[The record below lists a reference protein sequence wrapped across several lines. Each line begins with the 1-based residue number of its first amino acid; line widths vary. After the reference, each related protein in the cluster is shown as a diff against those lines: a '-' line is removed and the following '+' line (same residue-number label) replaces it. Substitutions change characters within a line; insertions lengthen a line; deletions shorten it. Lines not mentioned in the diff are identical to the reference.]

1 MVRDSGTGLVGP
13 DPVPS
18 WLSRPGD
25 RLARGLTAF
34 GLGRW
39 ARPAA
44 VVLSVLLLLSE
55 GSFATQRHVFLP
67 LTGYVLVTAFLRRD
81 RYVRSGDL
89 LASVALIVVTGPDIV
104 GYLPFLLMTVAGP
117 ATIGGSAAGLA
128 AGITLTVVLLVRL
141 LATGELEIAGIL
153 PLTVLLPVAGLMTA
167 AAAQL
172 LEDRTVRDRLVLQQ
186 ANRLLNSLQRLA
198 DELPGGLDIA
208 TVGAAI
214 VAELRNIRG
223 AVAGA
228 VLVEERG
235 LLRPMA
241 STGLA
246 HGAIRSMPSQDMRP
260 LLTRSSFL
268 AADRHL
274 PDPLRIACAVHP
286 YWRALGLGEARGAG
300 GVLLVGFDRL
310 DRARDARGAL
320 HRLAEDG
327 GLALDNARL
336 FDGTQVRAA
345 DAARRRVAGELHDGA
360 AQSLA
365 HLRMELE
372 LMART
377 GTTDPAELSR
387 LARVADGALEQLRVT
402 IAGLRATASSD
413 LGSLLEQHVED
424 LRSAR
429 GPVLELRRHGVPL
442 LDPGRADE
450 VLGVAQEALS
460 NALRHARA
468 SHIEVTLSTE
478 ADRLE
483 LSVTDDGVGL
493 DQESEQAGGGVGLSS
508 MRERAARLGGELR
521 LSPGVTGGTTVV
533 LSLPIDPV
541 LPDRSPR

>member
-1 MVRDSGTGLVGP
+1 VVRDSEAGLVGH
-13 DPVPS
+13 DAAPS

-25 RLARGLTAF
+25 RLARGLAAF

-39 ARPAA
+39 ARPVA
-44 VVLSVLLLLSE
+44 VLLSVLLLLSE
-55 GSFATQRHVFLP
+55 DSLAAQGEVVLP
-67 LTGYVLVTAFLRRD
+67 LVAYVLATSFVRRD
-81 RYVRSGDL
+81 RYLRSADL
-89 LASVALIVVTGPDIV
+89 LVSVALIVVTGPVIV
-104 GYLPFLLMTVAGP
+104 GFLPFLLVTVAGP
-117 ATIGGSAAGLA
+117 ATRGGSAAGLA
-128 AGITLTVVLLVRL
+128 AGFTLTIVLLVRL
-141 LATGELEIAGIL
+141 LATGELRIAGIL

-172 LEDRTVRDRLVLQQ
+172 LDDRTVRDRLVLQQ
-186 ANRLLNSLQRLA
+186 ANRLLNSLQELA
-198 DELPGGLDIA
+198 DDLPGGLDIA

-214 VAELRNIRG
+214 VAELRNIPG
-223 AVAGA
+223 AAAGA
-228 VLVEERG
+228 VLVEEHG
-235 LLRPMA
+235 LLRPTA

-246 HGAIRSMPSQDMRP
+246 HGALRPIPSQQVRP
-260 LLTRSSFL
+260 LLADGSVLTP
-268 AADRHL
+268 DRHL
-274 PDPLRIACAVHP
+274 PSELRVAFRSHP
-286 YWRALGLGEARGAG
+286 HWRALALGQPAVPG

-310 DRARDARGAL
+310 DLARDARGAL
-320 HRLAEDG
+320 QRLAEDG

-345 DAARRRVAGELHDGA
+345 DAARRRIAGELHDGA

-377 GTTDPAELSR
+377 ETAEPEELGR
-387 LARVADGALEQLRVT
+387 LARVAEGALEQLRAT

-413 LGSLLEQHVED
+413 LGSLLEQHLED

-429 GPVLELRRHGVPL
+429 GPVLELRREGVPL

-450 VLGVAQEALS
+450 VLRVAQEALS

-468 SHIEVTLSTE
+468 SRIEVSLRAE

-493 DQESEQAGGGVGLSS
+493 DEESDHAGGGVGLSS
-508 MRERAARLGGELR
+508 MRERATRLGGELR
-521 LSPGVTGGTTVV
+521 VSPGVTEGTRVL

-541 LPDRSPR
+541 LPDRSPS

>member
-1 MVRDSGTGLVGP
+1 MGLVGP
-13 DPVPS
+13 DPAPS

-25 RLARGLTAF
+25 RVARGLAAF

-44 VVLSVLLLLSE
+44 VLLTVLLVVSD
-55 GSFATQRHVFLP
+55 GSLAAQRRVVVP
-67 LTGYVLVTAFLRRD
+67 LTVYVLVTAFVRRGRYLR
-81 RYVRSGDL
+81 SADL
-89 LASVALIVVTGPDIV
+89 LVSVALIVATGPEIV

-117 ATIGGSAAGLA
+117 ATRGGSAAGLA
-128 AGITLTVVLLVRL
+128 AGITLTTVLVVRL
-141 LATGELEIAGIL
+141 LATGELQIAGIL
-153 PLTVLLPVAGLMTA
+153 PLTVLLPVTGLMTA

-172 LEDRTVRDRLVLQQ
+172 LDDRTVRDRLVLQQ
-186 ANRLLNSLQRLA
+186 ANRLLHSLQQLA

-214 VAELRNIRG
+214 VAELRNIPG
-223 AVAGA
+223 AAAGA
-228 VLVEERG
+228 VLVEEHG
-235 LLRPMA
+235 LLRPTA

-246 HGAIRSMPSQDMRP
+246 DGALGPIPDRDMRP
-260 LLTRSSFL
+260 LLKRSSVL
-268 AADRHL
+268 APDRHL
-274 PDPLRIACAVHP
+274 PEPLRVACSTHP
-286 YWRALGLGEARGAG
+286 HWRVLGLGEAGGAG

-310 DRARDARGAL
+310 DRARVARGAL
-320 HRLAEDG
+320 QRLAEDG

-345 DAARRRVAGELHDGA
+345 DAARRRIAGELHDGA

-377 GTTDPAELSR
+377 ESADPAELAR
-387 LARVADGALEQLRVT
+387 LARVAEGALEQLRVT

-413 LGSLLEQHVED
+413 LGSLLERHLED

-429 GPVLELRRHGVPL
+429 GPVLELRRDGVPL
-442 LDPGRADE
+442 LDPARADE
-450 VLGVAQEALS
+450 VLRVAQEALS

-478 ADRLE
+478 ADQLE

-493 DQESEQAGGGVGLSS
+493 DQDSEQAGGGVGLSS
-508 MRERAARLGGELR
+508 MRERAMRLGGELR
-521 LSPGVTGGTTVV
+521 LSPRATGGTTVH

-541 LPDRSPR
+541 LPDRSPT